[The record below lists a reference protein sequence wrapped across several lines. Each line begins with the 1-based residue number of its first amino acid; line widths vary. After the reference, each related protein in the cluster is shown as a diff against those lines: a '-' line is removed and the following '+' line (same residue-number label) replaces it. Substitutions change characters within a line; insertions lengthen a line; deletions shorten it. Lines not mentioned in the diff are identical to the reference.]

1 MNRTL
6 TAALACAALLPLT
19 MTACGQTTNAP
30 TGGDAAVTAPEGGG
44 AAATAPSDAAAGAP
58 ADGAAAVPPAMPVSQ
73 LCASEPKVPDV
84 STGDFQE
91 LEGGVKSKDLVVGTG
106 AEVNVGM
113 SSAINYAGFLED
125 GTPFDTSCRPGG
137 QPLVTDLTDMIDG
150 WAKGIPGMKVGG
162 RRVLVIPAAL
172 GYGSA
177 GYPPVIPPD
186 ANLIF
191 DVEIMASQ

>member
-6 TAALACAALLPLT
+6 MAALACAALLPLS
-19 MTACGQTTNAP
+19 MTACGPAADAP
-30 TGGDAAVTAPEGGG
+30 TGGDAAVTAPEGGN

-58 ADGAAAVPPAMPVSQ
+58 ADGAAPVQPAMPVSQ

-84 STGDFQE
+84 STGDFKE
-91 LEGGVKSKDLVVGTG
+91 LEGGVKAKDLVEGSG
-106 AEVNVGM
+106 AEVKVGM

-125 GTPFDTSCRPGG
+125 GTLFDTSCKPGG
-137 QPLVTDLTDMIDG
+137 QPLVTDLTNMIDG
-150 WAKGIPGMKVGG
+150 WVKGIPGMKVGG
-162 RRVLVIPAAL
+162 RRVLMIPAAL
-172 GYGSA
+172 GYAEA
-177 GYPPVIPPD
+177 GYPPVIPPN